1 MHLIGSNPLNIIQK
15 ESKIL
20 ILTHLAKKRRDDKHK
35 SDSTDVEN
43 SDETILEDSV
53 YDEVD
58 QENRNIPKLDKLQKK
73 GTKKHKKKQNTITPT
88 AAPVTFSTVPITGTT
103 PTNPVTNPVST
114 TTTGNSIYFNKS
126 AKFNNLILISSHYC
140 PSDRYL

>member
-73 GTKKHKKKQNTITPT
+73 GTKKHKKKQNT
-88 AAPVTFSTVPITGTT
+88 VTSGSTSLPTVPITDTT
-103 PTNPVTNPVST
+103 PTHPVTNPVSM
-114 TTTGNSIYFNKS
+114 TTTGNSIHFNKS